1 MLVPYRWIQ
10 DYASITSDVRT
21 LADKM
26 VMTGNGVEQIE
37 YLGEDIKNVI
47 VGRIEKI
54 EKHPDADK
62 LQVCQLNVGES
73 ELLQI
78 VTGAT
83 NVFEGAYV
91 PVARAVA
98 QLPSG
103 PIKKGKLR
111 GVESFGMLCSGEEL
125 NLTEADLV
133 GAGVDGILILQG
145 QPAPGT
151 DIVELLELS
160 GAVIEFE
167 IGANR
172 PDCLSVMGIARE
184 AAAADDAVFT
194 EPETNYVE
202 TDVETADMVGVTV
215 QDIDLCTRYIAAAVT
230 DVTIAP
236 SPDWMRLRLREAGIR
251 PINNIVD
258 ITNFVMLETGQP
270 MHAFDAANIRGNQII
285 VRRAKAGEKMV
296 TLDDK
301 PHEFTENNLLICD
314 AEDPIGIAGV
324 MGGQN
329 SEIKETTKTVI
340 FEAAKFA
347 YGNVRQTSRALG
359 IATESSMR
367 FSKGIDAVTTM
378 FAMKRA
384 LTLIDQLGAGK
395 VARGMIDILN
405 EDLSTRVIKTT
416 SSRINTLLGT
426 DSSAKDMQ
434 QHLNKLF
441 IQTGAIG
448 DELICT
454 IPSFRGDI
462 AGEADIA
469 EEFARLYGY
478 DNIPST
484 SANVSM
490 RRGVMEPAEVK
501 NDLVKRYLADSGFY
515 ECITYSF
522 AGAQDYE
529 KLCMPLPTS
538 VQIRN
543 PLGDDSALMRQTL
556 AAHMLHVA
564 SLNLAR
570 KNMDLNLF
578 EISRV
583 YIPVEGEP
591 LPDEMPALCIVQ
603 SGSTYDFFTLKGV
616 VENIVRLTCGAE
628 ISCTPANAP
637 YLHPGISANLH
648 VGDQC
653 FGVMGEVAPSVA
665 KSFDLD
671 QKVYMAQI
679 NLNALYENEKPPIR
693 YTALPRFPAATR
705 DLAVIVAA
713 DAGAGDI
720 MNDIAQAGGKRLERV
735 QLFDVYTG
743 EQMEAGSKSLAYSLM
758 LRAPDAT
765 MTDAEVDKVMAKI
778 LHVLEQ
784 KYGAKLR

>member
-1 MLVPYRWIQ
+1 M
-10 DYASITSDVRT
+10 
-21 LADKM
+21 
-26 VMTGNGVEQIE
+26 
-37 YLGEDIKNVI
+37 
-47 VGRIEKI
+47 
-54 EKHPDADK
+54 
-62 LQVCQLNVGES
+62 
-73 ELLQI
+73 
-78 VTGAT
+78 
-83 NVFEGAYV
+83 
-91 PVARAVA
+91 
-98 QLPSG
+98 
-103 PIKKGKLR
+103 
-111 GVESFGMLCSGEEL
+111 
-125 NLTEADLV
+125 
-133 GAGVDGILILQG
+133 
-145 QPAPGT
+145 
-151 DIVELLELS
+151 
-160 GAVIEFE
+160 
-167 IGANR
+167 
-172 PDCLSVMGIARE
+172 
-184 AAAADDAVFT
+184 
-194 EPETNYVE
+194 
-202 TDVETADMVGVTV
+202 
-215 QDIDLCTRYIAAAVT
+215 
-230 DVTIAP
+230 
-236 SPDWMRLRLREAGIR
+236 
-251 PINNIVD
+251 
-258 ITNFVMLETGQP
+258 
-270 MHAFDAANIRGNQII
+270 
-285 VRRAKAGEKMV
+285 
-296 TLDDK
+296 
-301 PHEFTENNLLICD
+301 
-314 AEDPIGIAGV
+314 
-324 MGGQN
+324 
-329 SEIKETTKTVI
+329 
-340 FEAAKFA
+340 
-347 YGNVRQTSRALG
+347 
-359 IATESSMR
+359 
-367 FSKGIDAVTTM
+367 
-378 FAMKRA
+378 
-384 LTLIDQLGAGK
+384 
-395 VARGMIDILN
+395 
-405 EDLSTRVIKTT
+405 IKTT